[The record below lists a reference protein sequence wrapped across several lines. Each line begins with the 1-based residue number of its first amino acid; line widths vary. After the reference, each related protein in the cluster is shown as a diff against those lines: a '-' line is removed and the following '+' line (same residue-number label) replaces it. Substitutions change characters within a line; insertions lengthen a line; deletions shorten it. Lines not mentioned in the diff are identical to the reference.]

1 VFTSIEKWT
10 QYSTTLNA
18 SNNTYYDSTTAN
30 PFKVVNGKMVN
41 LSGWQSSVQ
50 SDYSSTWQSPVIS
63 PVAARAAPAPTLT
76 DFSVNVDSN
85 VYTMSA
91 AKATVTARVNSFAYG
106 PVNLQVSGLP
116 SGVTAAIS
124 QTSMTSGVAT
134 ITLSAAPTATTQKVP
149 VTLWDVSGS
158 RVHSVT
164 LYVNVSAT

>member
-1 VFTSIEKWT
+1 MFTSIEKWT

-63 PVAARAAPAPTLT
+63 PVAACAAPAPTLT

-106 PVNLQVSGLP
+106 PVNLQASGLP
-116 SGVTAAIS
+116 QRSDSGD
-124 QTSMTSGVAT
+124 QPDEHDERCCGHY
-134 ITLSAAPTATTQKVP
+134 TLRRSYSYDAK
-149 VTLWDVSGS
+149 GS
-158 RVHSVT
+158 RHSLGCERIART
-164 LYVNVSAT
+164 QRDILC